1 MENDKQTMSNH
12 YNCVEEVGVPEQ
24 ESETPTGRLTML
36 SLNPRYTKTHKSK
49 GKKSV

>member
-1 MENDKQTMSNH
+1 MENDKKTMSIH

-36 SLNPRYTKTHKSK
+36 SLNPRYKKSK
-49 GKKSV
+49 RKDKR